1 MVWTRYVLY
10 DAMLVIDNHALYFA
24 GVKIPQGQQDF
35 DVVHGEV
42 TQRRRRG
49 IECNHWISGQC
60 TKKVA
65 LVCDGLTESGGAVCV
80 QIRRFCCCQSQYQE
94 G

>member
-1 MVWTRYVLY
+1 MEVLHPTVSPSASLVMRDGLALPIITSRGQWFWTRYVLY
-10 DAMLVIDNHALYFA
+10 GAMLVIDNHALYSA

-49 IECNHWISGQC
+49 IECIP
-60 TKKVA
+60 
-65 LVCDGLTESGGAVCV
+65 LD
-80 QIRRFCCCQSQYQE
+80 
-94 G
+94 

>member
-10 DAMLVIDNHALYFA
+10 DAMLVIDNHALYSA

-49 IECNHWISGQC
+49 IECIP
-60 TKKVA
+60 
-65 LVCDGLTESGGAVCV
+65 LD
-80 QIRRFCCCQSQYQE
+80 
-94 G
+94 